1 MDSVAPAHPSKLRR
15 EAAAPESPVRDR
27 IVSGARRHFFTH
39 GLRSVTMD
47 DLAKELGMSKKTL
60 YAHFPSKTVLVETVL
75 LDKFQEIEAEL
86 ERITSELS
94 SDVPAALQQLL
105 ACFQRHTD
113 EIQPPFFRDIQREAP
128 GMFELI
134 EMRRRAM
141 VQRTFGRFLT
151 EGCRAG
157 IIRDDISVEMMV
169 EILLGAVQAIM
180 NPPKMTELGL
190 TIKSGFLTI
199 ITVFLE
205 GVVTEQGRS
214 KL

>member
-1 MDSVAPAHPSKLRR
+1 MDT
-15 EAAAPESPVRDR
+15 EMAAPETRRKGEPIASGSPVRDR
-27 IVSGARRHFFTH
+27 IVSGARRYFFTH

-47 DLAKELGMSKKTL
+47 DLARELGMSKKTL
-60 YAHFPSKTVLVETVL
+60 YAHFPSKTVLVEAIL
-75 LDKFQEIEAEL
+75 LDKFRDIEEEL

-94 SDVPAALQQLL
+94 ADVPLALQQLL

-113 EIQPPFFRDIQREAP
+113 EIHPPFFRDIQREVP
-128 GMFELI
+128 GMFELV
-134 EMRRRAM
+134 EMRRRA
-141 VQRTFGRFLT
+141 VIQRYVGRFLA

-157 IIRDDISVEMMV
+157 IIRDDIAVEMMV

-180 NPPKMTELGL
+180 NPPKMAELGL
-190 TIKSGFLTI
+190 TPKSGFLTI

-205 GVVTEQGRS
+205 GVVTAQGRS